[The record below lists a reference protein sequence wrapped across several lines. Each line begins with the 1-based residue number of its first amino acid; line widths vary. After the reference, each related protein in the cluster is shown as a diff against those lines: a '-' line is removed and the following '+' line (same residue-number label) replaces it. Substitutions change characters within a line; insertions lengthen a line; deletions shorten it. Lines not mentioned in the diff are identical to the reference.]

1 MGKSEEQF
9 IVETLKQKMGL
20 PLDDNS
26 NIILKDELLGLPNFH
41 MPQKTWMQV
50 NSCSLVKME

>member
-1 MGKSEEQF
+1 MGKSEEQY
-9 IVETLKQKMGL
+9 IVESLKQKMGL

-41 MPQKTWMQV
+41 LTQKTWLQV
-50 NSCSLVKME
+50 VLFHAC